1 MQENIDA
8 IMWPSIE
15 MAMSEPQEIQNDT
28 HCLTAVQVGAVFLS
42 VCFSCI
48 WIKVLQTTTRLKNNS
63 TLVLCFYYYYLMQMY
78 SSV

>member
-15 MAMSEPQEIQNDT
+15 MAMSEPQEILNYT

-63 TLVLCFYYYYLMQMY
+63 TLFLCFYYYYLMQMD